1 MRTVL
6 SSLVLSALA
15 LGLTGEVRAGV
26 LSDVV
31 GTLPAPSF
39 SLNCLEP
46 SGNDGPDHAAAPVPR
61 ERREA
66 LPANDQT
73 ASMDAER
80 ARTDDPAMP
89 SAADSATEK
98 NSRGRPTRWKAMLP
112 GALK

>member
-1 MRTVL
+1 MRIVM

-15 LGLTGEVRAGV
+15 LGLTGEARAGV
-26 LSDVV
+26 LSDLV
-31 GTLPAPSF
+31 GAIPAPSF

-46 SGNDGPDHAAAPVPR
+46 SGVDGPEHASAPAAR

-73 ASMDAER
+73 ASMDVER
-80 ARTDDPAMP
+80 PRTDDPAMP

-98 NSRGRPTRWKAMLP
+98 NSRGRPSRWKAMLP